1 MTPSLLQQAR
11 DLAENW
17 VVSNPQ
23 SRRLVDVTLG
33 ACGLVLARWLAWDGA
48 CRVNMVGV
56 LANLQSTP
64 EQVLPTNL
72 GSSS

>member
-17 VVSNPQ
+17 VIANPR

-33 ACGLVLARWLAWDGA
+33 NCGLVLARWLAWDGGY
-48 CRVNMVGV
+48 RVSMVGV
-56 LANLQSTP
+56 LLNLQAPSDGA
-64 EQVLPTNL
+64 LPTNL
-72 GSSS
+72 SSSS